1 MMSEFEKQVRHALID
16 RDMTMT
22 DLANELGITISY
34 VSDLLKGKRTNQ
46 EQLQRIKEF
55 LEITES
61 KVFTYESITEI
72 KVKNPESD
80 DEVTMYEF
88 TLTEYD
94 KDEYIRIQAEKNAS
108 LEEQMT
114 QAQEAMCE
122 IYEMMV

>member
-1 MMSEFEKQVRHALID
+1 MKQYG
-16 RDMTMT
+16 T
-22 DLANELGITISY
+22 
-34 VSDLLKGKRTNQ
+34 
-46 EQLQRIKEF
+46 QRSTVKPEDV
-55 LEITES
+55 EITES
-61 KVFTYESITEI
+61 RVFNYEDITEI

-114 QAQEAMCE
+114 QTQVALCDV
-122 IYEMMV
+122 YEMLA

>member
-1 MMSEFEKQVRHALID
+1 MKQYG
-16 RDMTMT
+16 T
-22 DLANELGITISY
+22 
-34 VSDLLKGKRTNQ
+34 
-46 EQLQRIKEF
+46 QRSTVKPEDV
-55 LEITES
+55 EITES
-61 KVFTYESITEI
+61 KVFTYEGITEI

>member
-1 MMSEFEKQVRHALID
+1 MKDYGKQRSTVKP
-16 RDMTMT
+16 
-22 DLANELGITISY
+22 AN
-34 VSDLLKGKRTNQ
+34 V
-46 EQLQRIKEF
+46 
-55 LEITES
+55 EITES
-61 KVFTYESITEI
+61 KVFTYEEITEI
-72 KVKNPESD
+72 KEKLPESD

-122 IYEMMV
+122 IYEMMA

>member
-1 MMSEFEKQVRHALID
+1 MKQYG
-16 RDMTMT
+16 T
-22 DLANELGITISY
+22 
-34 VSDLLKGKRTNQ
+34 
-46 EQLQRIKEF
+46 QRSTVKPEDV
-55 LEITES
+55 EINES
-61 KVFTYESITEI
+61 KVFTYESIIEI

-80 DEVTMYEF
+80 DEITMYEF

>member
-1 MMSEFEKQVRHALID
+1 MKQYG
-16 RDMTMT
+16 T
-22 DLANELGITISY
+22 
-34 VSDLLKGKRTNQ
+34 
-46 EQLQRIKEF
+46 QRSTVKPEDV
-55 LEITES
+55 EITES
-61 KVFTYESITEI
+61 RAFSYEDITEI

-80 DEVTMYEF
+80 DEITMYEF

>member
-1 MMSEFEKQVRHALID
+1 MKKYG
-16 RDMTMT
+16 T
-22 DLANELGITISY
+22 
-34 VSDLLKGKRTNQ
+34 
-46 EQLQRIKEF
+46 QRSTVKPEDV
-55 LEITES
+55 EITES
-61 KVFTYESITEI
+61 RVFSYEDITEI

-80 DEVTMYEF
+80 DEITMYEF

>member
-1 MMSEFEKQVRHALID
+1 MKQYG
-16 RDMTMT
+16 T
-22 DLANELGITISY
+22 
-34 VSDLLKGKRTNQ
+34 
-46 EQLQRIKEF
+46 QRSTVKPEDV
-55 LEITES
+55 EITES

-72 KVKNPESD
+72 NVKNHESD
-80 DEVTMYEF
+80 DEITMYEF

>member
-1 MMSEFEKQVRHALID
+1 MKQYG
-16 RDMTMT
+16 T
-22 DLANELGITISY
+22 
-34 VSDLLKGKRTNQ
+34 
-46 EQLQRIKEF
+46 QRSTVKPEDV
-55 LEITES
+55 EVTES
-61 KVFTYESITEI
+61 KVFSYEDITEI

-114 QAQEAMCE
+114 QTQVALCDV
-122 IYEMMV
+122 YEMLA